1 MTMHQVIHGDSLD
14 VLRQMDDNSID
25 AIVTDPPYGLA
36 FMGKRWDYDVP
47 SVELWAECLRVLKP
61 GGHLLAFAGTR
72 TQHRMAVRIEDAGF
86 EIRDMI
92 MWVYSTGFPK
102 SHNGPWGGSALK
114 PALEPITVARKP
126 LQGTLAANVLQ
137 WGTGGLNIDAC
148 RVGTEEWTR
157 SASGDVPSGKT
168 GIYGKRER
176 IEQSGVGRW
185 PANLVHDGSEE
196 IADGLGHA
204 ARFYYV
210 AKASRRERDAGLEGM
225 PMQQLRTTYD
235 KKVRDNHGNDSG
247 HARSNTHATV
257 KPIALMEWL
266 IKLVTPPGGVVLD
279 PFAGS
284 GTTGCAAARLGVRS
298 ILIEREA
305 EYVEI
310 ARRRVSYW
318 SAELDAAAD

>member
-1 MTMHQVIHGDSLD
+1 MNQVIHGDSLD

-25 AIVTDPPYGLA
+25 AIVTDPPYGLS

-47 SVELWAECLRVLKP
+47 AVELWEQCLRVLKP

-92 MWVYSTGFPK
+92 AWVYGSGFPK
-102 SHNGPWGGSALK
+102 SHNGPWGGTALK

-126 LQGTLAANVLQ
+126 LCGTVAANVLQ
-137 WGTGGLNIDAC
+137 WGTGALNIDAC
-148 RVGTEEWTR
+148 RVGDDEIMTR
-157 SASGDVPSGKT
+157 GGGGQCGTSLGWSGRDGRKQPTV
-168 GIYGKRER
+168 RV
-176 IEQSGVGRW
+176 EQNTTHVGRW
-185 PANLVHDGSEE
+185 PANLVYDGSDDVT
-196 IADGLGHA
+196 DGLGHA
-204 ARFYYV
+204 ARYFYV
-210 AKASRRERDAGLEGM
+210 AKASRRERDAGLE
-225 PMQQLRTTYD
+225 D
-235 KKVRDNHGNDSG
+235 VRNH
-247 HARSNTHATV
+247 HATV

-310 ARRRVSYW
+310 ARRRVAYW
-318 SAELDAAAD
+318 AAELDAAAD